1 MIVDCNGQEIE
12 LGQKI
17 RLWQVPY
24 YLLVDLPFEDIDA
37 IADLNESYA
46 EVSSLNPL
54 MQIEENTDKIDSPNV
69 ELEFTDKK
77 GNMHWIWVPSEYL
90 VIDF

>member
-24 YLLVDLPFEDIDA
+24 FLLTDLPFEDIDA
-37 IADLNESYA
+37 IADLNEQYA
-46 EVSSLNPL
+46 EVSNLNPL
-54 MQIEENTDKIDSPNV
+54 LEIEENMDRLEAPNV
-69 ELEFTDKK
+69 ELEFTDKQ
-77 GNMHWIWVPSEYL
+77 GNMHWIWVPSDY
-90 VIDF
+90 VIIDY